1 MPITRNRY
9 QEGSIDR
16 IKRAK
21 GPDVWVFR
29 WRESLP
35 DGRRVQKKK
44 TIGSVK
50 RFKTESDA
58 KKAVETL
65 RAEVNAQ
72 QELLG
77 VMTFRELWGDF
88 AAKELRGEAADRS
101 ETTISLYE
109 TNAKTHLLPKWG
121 DLPITKIVAVD
132 VEAWLRGL
140 SLAPSTKAKLRNQM
154 SALYSHAIRHQLWTQ
169 LNPISSVRQS
179 AKRLKTPVILSLS
192 EMQTILSRI
201 ESQPVRVAIL
211 IAAVTGLRR
220 SEIRGLKWGDLD
232 FDGLWIRTK
241 RGKIGKVES
250 RMKTEA
256 SRKPTPIPG
265 ELGQALSAWREQALY
280 RADTDWVFA
289 SEANG
294 GREPMW
300 FDILLK
306 RHIRVAAEGAGII
319 KNIGWHTFRRSLA
332 TLLAA
337 KKEDVK
343 VVQELMRHANS
354 KITIELYQQGNEDAK
369 RNAQTH
375 VTGLFELKKP
385 AA

>member
-1 MPITRNRY
+1 MQTSHDSLVTPALVVPLAAVYGSMERDIGFLMGAAASRLKVQKESIWPYTSKLACLTIIDSAASY
-9 QEGSIDR
+9 QPLSN
-16 IKRAK
+16 KCRAVIATEPVTHK
-21 GPDVWVFR
+21 PVTISRSLFLNPDVKICSF
-29 WRESLP
+29 
-35 DGRRVQKKK
+35 
-44 TIGSVK
+44 
-50 RFKTESDA
+50 
-58 KKAVETL
+58 
-65 RAEVNAQ
+65 
-72 QELLG
+72 
-77 VMTFRELWGDF
+77 TFRCLV
-88 AAKELRGEAADRS
+88 
-101 ETTISLYE
+101 
-109 TNAKTHLLPKWG
+109 
-121 DLPITKIVAVD
+121 IV
-132 VEAWLRGL
+132 
-140 SLAPSTKAKLRNQM
+140 
-154 SALYSHAIRHQLWTQ
+154 HQHWTQ

-179 AKRLKTPVILSLS
+179 AKRLKTPDILSLS

-201 ESQPVRVAIL
+201 ESQPVRAAIL

-220 SEIRGLKWGDLD
+220 SEIRGLKWGDVD

-280 RADTDWVFA
+280 RADADWVFA

-300 FDILLK
+300 FDILLE

-375 VTGLFELKKP
+375 VTGLFEVKKP